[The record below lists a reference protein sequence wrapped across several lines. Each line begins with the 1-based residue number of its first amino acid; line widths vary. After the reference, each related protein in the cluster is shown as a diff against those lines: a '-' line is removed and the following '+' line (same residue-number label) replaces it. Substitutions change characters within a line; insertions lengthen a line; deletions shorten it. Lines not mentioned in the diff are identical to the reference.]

1 MDWDLNLGFSHRVS
15 VVRGGRDDDGGKFA
29 FINSASYHPTRKLHS
44 SHEVAKIAGGGVRPA
59 LPVWL
64 PYQPW
69 QSPPASWK
77 QIAYLDAAQLSHW
90 PVSLEFYSEKIG
102 TYLQLPWHQL
112 Q

>member
-1 MDWDLNLGFSHRVS
+1 MMTVANLHLL
-15 VVRGGRDDDGGKFA
+15 
-29 FINSASYHPTRKLHS
+29 TRLPIILQGNCILRMKWQKLQ
-44 SHEVAKIAGGGVRPA
+44 GGVRPA

-102 TYLQLPWHQL
+102 TYLQLLWHQL